1 VNHLVYFHGMTD
13 TRTFE
18 HSLTV
23 DAPRD
28 RVFHALTD
36 VDELKRWWIT
46 DGISEPRPGGRFRYE
61 WKMADPSNDHV
72 QEGTYDEVV
81 DGERVGFPWAGPGGD
96 SHVTLALSESSG
108 GTQVSLVHEGISAED
123 QYERYEQGWQGFLV
137 NLKSVL
143 EGGAD
148 NRSAMGVQTLA

>member
-1 VNHLVYFHGMTD
+1 MVYLMAMTD

-18 HSLTV
+18 HALTV

-46 DGISEPRPGGRFRYE
+46 DGISEPRTGGRFRYE
-61 WKMADPSNDHV
+61 WKMADPANDHV
-72 QEGTYDEVV
+72 QEGAYEEVA
-81 DGERVGFPWAGPGGD
+81 DGERVAFPWSGPGPD
-96 SHVTLALSESSG
+96 SHVTLTLADG
-108 GTQVSLVHEGISAED
+108 DDGATRVSLVHAGISAED
-123 QYERYEQGWQGFLV
+123 SYERYEQGWQGFLG

-143 EGGAD
+143 ESGRD
-148 NRSAMGVQTLA
+148 NRTAMGVQTLA

>member
-1 VNHLVYFHGMTD
+1 VNRMVYLLAMTD

-28 RVFHALTD
+28 RVFHAITD
-36 VDELKRWWIT
+36 ADELKRWWIT
-46 DGISEPRPGGRFRYE
+46 DGISEPRPGGRFRFE

-72 QEGTYDEVV
+72 QEGAYDEVV
-81 DGERVGFPWAGPGGD
+81 DGQRIAFPWAGPAGD
-96 SHVTLALSESSG
+96 SHVTLSLSEGDG
-108 GTQVSLVHEGISAED
+108 GTQVSLVHSGIAAD
-123 QYERYEQGWQGFLV
+123 DMFERYEQGWQGFLA

-143 EGGAD
+143 EAGQD
-148 NRSAMGVQTLA
+148 NRAAMGVQTLA

>member
-1 VNHLVYFHGMTD
+1 MVYLLDMTD

-28 RVFHALTD
+28 RVFGALTD
-36 VDELKRWWIT
+36 ADELKRWWIT

-61 WKMADPSNDHV
+61 WKMADAANDHV

-81 DGERVGFPWAGPGGD
+81 DGERVVFPWSGPGGE
-96 SHVTLALSESSG
+96 SRVTFALAQSNG
-108 GTQVSLVHEGISAED
+108 GTQVSLIHAGISAQDEF
-123 QYERYEQGWQGFLV
+123 ERYEQGWRGFLA

-148 NRSAMGVQTLA
+148 NRAAMGVQTLA

>member
-1 VNHLVYFHGMTD
+1 MVYFLPMTD

-36 VDELKRWWIT
+36 ADELKRWWIT
-46 DGISEPRPGGRFRYE
+46 DGISEPRAGGRFRYE
-61 WKMADPSNDHV
+61 WKMADQANDHV
-72 QEGTYDEVV
+72 QEGTYDAVV
-81 DGERVGFPWAGPGGD
+81 GGERVEFPWSGGPAGD
-96 SHVTLALSESSG
+96 SHVKLELSDSDG
-108 GTQVSLVHEGISAED
+108 GTQVSLVHSGIAAD
-123 QYERYEQGWQGFLV
+123 DMFERYEQGWQGFLA

-143 EGGAD
+143 EAGQD
-148 NRSAMGVQTLA
+148 NRAAMGVQTLA

>member
-1 VNHLVYFHGMTD
+1 MTD

-18 HSLTV
+18 HTLTV

-28 RVFHALTD
+28 DVFRALTD
-36 VDELKRWWIT
+36 VDQLKRWWIT
-46 DGISEPRPGGRFRYE
+46 DGISEPRTGGRFRYE
-61 WKMADPSNDHV
+61 WRMADPSNDHV

-81 DGERVGFPWAGPGGD
+81 DGERVAYPWSGPAGD
-96 SHVTLALSESSG
+96 SRVTVALSESDG
-108 GTQVSLVHEGISAED
+108 GTRVSLVHAGITAED
-123 QYERYEQGWQGFLV
+123 SYERYEQGWQGFLA

-143 EGGAD
+143 ESGQD